1 MSEVTTAPTRSAWPR
16 WVRQSHRW
24 ISVAFVLSVIAT
36 SIALAQ
42 PEPIIWVSYV
52 PLFPL
57 LLLFLTGTYL
67 FALPYFAK
75 WHRRGKG
82 AA

>member
-1 MSEVTTAPTRSAWPR
+1 MSEMTTAASGSVWPR

-24 ISVAFVLSVIAT
+24 ISVAFVVSVIAT

-42 PEPIIWVSYV
+42 AEPIMWMSYV

-82 AA
+82 AV

>member
-1 MSEVTTAPTRSAWPR
+1 MSEVTTTPSRAVWPR
-16 WVRQSHRW
+16 WVRLSHRW

-42 PEPIIWVSYV
+42 AEPIRWMSYV

-67 FALPYFAK
+67 FALPYFAR
-75 WHRRGKG
+75 WHRRGR
-82 AA
+82 AAD